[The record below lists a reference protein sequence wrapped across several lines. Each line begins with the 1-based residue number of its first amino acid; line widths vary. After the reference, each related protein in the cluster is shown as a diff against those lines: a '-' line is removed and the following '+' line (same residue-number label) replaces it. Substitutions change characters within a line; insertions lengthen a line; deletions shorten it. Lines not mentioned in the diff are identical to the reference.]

1 MSEKKKKSEKKTNG
15 ITRWWRETL
24 GELRKVTWPTTP
36 EAWHLTKVVIVIMIL
51 MSALLGFLDF
61 VFTHVIAFI
70 LS

>member
-36 EAWHLTKVVIVIMIL
+36 EAK
-51 MSALLGFLDF
+51 SPA
-61 VFTHVIAFI
+61 
-70 LS
+70 